1 MIFPHTVG
9 PAQRVK
15 CYSVDADC
23 SVVFLVWLDMRSP
36 QSTFHNADKGPCIGG
51 SLCLQHPDGP
61 GSRPRLQS
69 FVFRESVSRLSA
81 EKLFIS
87 CVSRG
92 RDEAP
97 RVCTEAWCSLLEV
110 SVCVHTAE
118 TLWHTSTFH
127 CGAEKWLS
135 ALRSTPLSLH
145 GLCLGLSVHSL
156 WCVCVCLQE
165 GIMKFRLP
173 PPTSSHL
180 LPPPPTHILVHAH
193 KHTRIYMFPSR
204 WKIGTWT
211 DRRGDEEEERWG
223 QMIMRRLE
231 RMRKRTT
238 EEGGREGEKEGEED
252 ERGNQQM
259 QCGKEQR
266 RMEDEEEASLNT
278 EQPCSTE
285 SQHVDWTPALH
296 GHGAEVKRLHSVNTH
311 VCLLQRAFPCL
322 SNNRLG
328 FKADCVQS
336 SYDFKSINMQV
347 SCPSRISG
355 TSGWWSQSELLIL
368 SNIPTLLARMQLK
381 FWIFTISTLRDDL
394 WWSKWPSHSNKALC
408 CENHR
413 LDCHAVSIF

>member
-180 LPPPPTHILVHAH
+180 HPHIYWYMHTNTHAYTCSLV
-193 KHTRIYMFPSR
+193 
-204 WKIGTWT
+204 
-211 DRRGDEEEERWG
+211 
-223 QMIMRRLE
+223 
-231 RMRKRTT
+231 
-238 EEGGREGEKEGEED
+238 D
-252 ERGNQQM
+252 ER
-259 QCGKEQR
+259 
-266 RMEDEEEASLNT
+266 
-278 EQPCSTE
+278 
-285 SQHVDWTPALH
+285 
-296 GHGAEVKRLHSVNTH
+296 
-311 VCLLQRAFPCL
+311 
-322 SNNRLG
+322 
-328 FKADCVQS
+328 
-336 SYDFKSINMQV
+336 
-347 SCPSRISG
+347 
-355 TSGWWSQSELLIL
+355 
-368 SNIPTLLARMQLK
+368 
-381 FWIFTISTLRDDL
+381 
-394 WWSKWPSHSNKALC
+394 
-408 CENHR
+408 
-413 LDCHAVSIF
+413 